1 MAGGGTGGHV
11 MPLLA
16 VAEELRLRGHEPFFL
31 GTKAGFEARLVP
43 ARGFALEF
51 IEVGGFQGA
60 GWRKKLSL
68 LYQLPLS
75 VWRSFVVLRRYQAAA
90 CFSLGGYVAAPPV
103 IAAWLSRLPLA
114 VMEPNAMPGLVNRLG
129 GLIARKALL
138 SFAEAERY
146 FSPEAVEITGLPVR
160 EAFFSVAAKQPGE
173 RFRILITGGS
183 QGSQTLNRAAR
194 ESWPLFA
201 ASALSVEIVHQ
212 CGRQAGETLAMD
224 FERSGL
230 KGRVTAFV
238 EDMASEF
245 AAADLVICRSGA
257 GTVSELMA
265 AGRPSILI
273 PFPHAA
279 DDHQTKNA
287 RALAD
292 AGAAW
297 MVRDGE
303 WTGKR
308 MFEVVSELMKRP
320 EGLEKMAQ
328 RARDMRKTGAAQRA
342 ADLLEEMAGIGAA
355 SKSGIDNAASGR
367 NN

>member
-16 VAEELRLRGHEPFFL
+16 VAEELRLRGHEPFFI

-51 IEVGGFQGA
+51 IEIGGFQGA
-60 GWRKKLSL
+60 GWRKKLAL

-75 VWRSFVVLRRYQAAA
+75 VLRSFGVLRRYKAAA

-103 IAAWLSRLPLA
+103 LASWLSGLPLA
-114 VMEPNAMPGLVNRLG
+114 VMEPNAMPGLVNRLA

-146 FSPEAVEITGLPVR
+146 FSPEAVELTGLPVR

-201 ASALSVEIVHQ
+201 ASGLSVEIVHQ
-212 CGRQAGETLAMD
+212 CGRQAGDTLAMD

-230 KGRVTAFV
+230 KGKVIPFV

-245 AAADLVICRSGA
+245 DRADLVICRSGA

-265 AGRPSILI
+265 AGRASVLI

-287 RALAD
+287 RALVD

-308 MFEVVSELMKRP
+308 MFEVVSELMKRY
-320 EGLEKMAQ
+320 EVLEKMAQ

-342 ADLLEEMAGIGAA
+342 ADLLEEMAGIAAA
-355 SKSGIDNAASGR
+355 SKSGIDNGPSAR